1 MERQAARPSA
11 ADLHSSEM
19 TVGGRCR
26 PDRLGAGATSVD
38 LDVYSA
44 THVQLARC
52 CHVVPERLSSPR
64 AGGSALAGNSDFYGG
79 ATPRDDGPRFMRS
92 QGRLR
97 ETRLKPQE
105 APPSRRSHM
114 TRDSD
119 RHGCRPTQRIRVS
132 RRRIELD
139 SVPTTAHPGRQLR
152 VLEERRSRCARLVQD
167 RPRR

>member
-26 PDRLGAGATSVD
+26 PHRLGAGATSVD

-52 CHVVPERLSSPR
+52 CHVVPSAPSSPR

-105 APPSRRSHM
+105 VPPVPAEPHDAGLRPSR
-114 TRDSD
+114 
-119 RHGCRPTQRIRVS
+119 
-132 RRRIELD
+132 
-139 SVPTTAHPGRQLR
+139 VPAHPADSG
-152 VLEERRSRCARLVQD
+152 LETTN
-167 RPRR
+167 